1 MPPSDE
7 TARESVVRT
16 ILELERTCLEADAA
30 LGECRW
36 SDVEASFRAQAELT
50 GRLAA
55 LFERAPETAPA
66 NDLKV
71 AARMNG
77 ILSYREDQLQRMA
90 SFRDE
95 VGARLSAIGKVNA
108 FSRSFG
114 KRPGPAQLLDG
125 QY

>member
-1 MPPSDE
+1 MQPSDG

-16 ILELERTCLEADAA
+16 IIEIERSCLEADAA
-30 LGECRW
+30 LSERRW
-36 SDVEASFRAQAELT
+36 ADADISFRAQAELT

-55 LFERAPETAPA
+55 LFEGAPETAPS
-66 NDLKV
+66 NDAKV
-71 AARMNG
+71 AARVSG
-77 ILSYREDQLQRMA
+77 IVAYREEQLQRIA
-90 SFRDE
+90 AYRDE

-114 KRPGPAQLLDG
+114 KQPAPAQLLDG

>member
-1 MPPSDE
+1 MQPSDE

-16 ILELERTCLEADAA
+16 IIEIERSCLEADAA
-30 LGECRW
+30 LTELRW
-36 SDVEASFRAQAELT
+36 SDLDASFRTQVELT
-50 GRLAA
+50 GRLAE

-71 AARMNG
+71 AERVNG
-77 ILSYREDQLQRMA
+77 ILAYREDQLQRMA
-90 SFRDE
+90 SYRDE

-114 KRPGPAQLLDG
+114 KQPAPAQLLDG